1 MRFGNLTFGT
11 KILLSFAAVAAMLAL
26 AAAFGWRAVGSLQL
40 ALQSVTSNG
49 AGKIQMAAALNTAVS
64 DMAAGQRGLILF
76 TYAKDPARAAEAKDL
91 SRRGQDHLQKA
102 VAGLR
107 PLLLSEA
114 DTQSTVEM
122 DNTLAAWTSASSELE
137 RLAGAGDA
145 DAATKLL
152 AERIAPLYQALGA
165 SSQRLIDAETRS
177 MESQSRTADDEAST
191 SRWILIG
198 QVFAGVIATVAG
210 LLIVRSGNA
219 ALRGAAR
226 ELMEGSSRVASASEQ
241 VATASQSL
249 AQGAS
254 EQAATLQETSASSA
268 EITAVTRRNAE
279 STHTVA
285 SLMAATTQRVQAA
298 NQNLEEMVQSMKE
311 INGSSEKI
319 SKIIRV
325 IDEIAFQTN
334 ILALNAAVEA
344 ARAGEAGMGFA
355 VVADE
360 VRNLAHRSAQ
370 AAKDT
375 ALLIEES
382 ISRSREG
389 SRKLEQVASSICQI
403 TGSAAEV
410 KTLVDE
416 VNVGSQE
423 QSRGIEQ
430 IVAAMSQMELVTQR
444 NAAHAEQSAASSEDM
459 AAQAQSLYRVVER
472 VRRLAGG
479 GETAPAHSLRIAAK
493 TSAAA
498 AGGSAPAAIRAT
510 ARHEFPL

>member
-11 KILLSFAAVAAMLAL
+11 RILLSFAVLAAVLGL
-26 AAAFGWRAVGSLQL
+26 AAAFGWRAVGSLQV
-40 ALQSVTSNG
+40 ALQSATSTV
-49 AGKIQMAAALNTAVS
+49 ARKIQLAGALNAAVS

-91 SRRGQDHLQKA
+91 FRRGQDHWQKA

-107 PLLLSEA
+107 ALPLSED
-114 DTQSTVEM
+114 DTQSVADM
-122 DNTLAAWTSASSELE
+122 DSVLGAWASAYTELD
-137 RLAGAGDA
+137 RLAGAGEA
-145 DAATKLL
+145 DGATKLL
-152 AERIAPLYQALGA
+152 GERITPLYHALGA
-165 SSQRLIDAETRS
+165 NTQRLIEAENRV
-177 MESQSRTADDEAST
+177 MESQSRAAEDEASA
-191 SRWILIG
+191 SRWVLIAHLFAGAIATLIG
-198 QVFAGVIATVAG
+198 M
-210 LLIVRSGNA
+210 LIVRSGNA
-219 ALRGAAR
+219 ALRDAAR
-226 ELMEGSSRVASASEQ
+226 ELMDGSSRVASASEQ

-279 STHTVA
+279 STRTVA
-285 SLMAATTQRVQAA
+285 TLMAATAQRVQAA
-298 NQNLEEMVQSMKE
+298 NQNLEEMVQSMNE

-389 SRKLEQVASSICQI
+389 SRKLEQVAGSICQI

-444 NAAHAEQSAASSEDM
+444 NASHAEQSAASSEDM

-479 GETAPAHSLRIAAK
+479 GETASAHSLRIAAK

-498 AGGSAPAAIRAT
+498 AGGPAPAMLRAS
-510 ARHEFPL
+510 ARNEFPL